1 MDLQRPNTP
10 CDTVWLCNMRERPED
25 RRTACPGLAPDMPV
39 SVAIAYALCEMIRE
53 KEGDL
58 VLTKDSVNV
67 KCVFL

>member
-1 MDLQRPNTP
+1 
-10 CDTVWLCNMRERPED
+10 MRERPED